1 MSDHLDSAT
10 PASPARAKPKRIADR
25 LRQEIIGG
33 RFAEGDLLGTEA
45 ELLDRFGVSRPS
57 LREALRI
64 LEAEGLVSV
73 VRGVLGG
80 VVVHRPDQRMTART
94 AALLL
99 NARSVTLLDVFEAS
113 AILEP
118 AAARMVAV
126 SRGRRSAAK
135 RLRNIVVEQKMVVA
149 DSVRFTH
156 ATQRFHE
163 EIIAS
168 AGNQT
173 LLMIK
178 EMLDEV
184 IARAIVDVTARLE
197 LETVVLRRRYIRAHE
212 RLADLIEA
220 GDGDAA
226 QAHWNTH
233 MADLRTGLL
242 GERAGRVVALDDHR

>member
-1 MSDHLDSAT
+1 MALS
-10 PASPARAKPKRIADR
+10 RGKPNRIADE
-25 LRQEIIGG
+25 LRAEIVGG

-45 ELLDRFGVSRPS
+45 GLLERFGVSRPS
-57 LREALRI
+57 LREALRL

-73 VRGVLGG
+73 TRGVQGG

-99 NARSVTLLDVFEAS
+99 SARNVTLLDVFEAS
-113 AILEP
+113 AVLEP

-126 SRGRRSAAK
+126 SRGRRGAAK
-135 RLRNIVVEQKMVVA
+135 RLRDVVVEQKLVVA
-149 DSVRFTH
+149 DSTRFTR

-163 EIIAS
+163 EIITS

-184 IARAIVDVTARLE
+184 IARAIVDATVRLQH
-197 LETVVLRRRYIRAHE
+197 ETVAARRRFIRAHE
-212 RLADLIEA
+212 QLAALVEA

-226 QAHWNTH
+226 QAHWNAH
-233 MADLRTGLL
+233 MADVRRSLL
-242 GERAGRVVALDDHR
+242 GERASRVVALDDHR

>member
-1 MSDHLDSAT
+1 VVVLSHG
-10 PASPARAKPKRIADR
+10 KPKQIADL
-25 LRQEIIGG
+25 LRAEIVGG

-57 LREALRI
+57 LREGLRI

-73 VRGVLGG
+73 MRGVLGG

-99 NARSVTLLDVFEAS
+99 SSRNVTLLDVFEAS

-135 RLRNIVVEQKMVVA
+135 RLRDVVVEEKLVVA
-149 DSVRFTH
+149 DAARFTR

-163 EIIAS
+163 EIITS

-184 IARAIVDVTARLE
+184 IARAMVDVTVRLAME
-197 LETVVLRRRYIRAHE
+197 NLVARRRFIRAHE
-212 RLADLIEA
+212 RLAVLVEA

-226 QAHWNTH
+226 QAHWNAH
-233 MADLRTGLL
+233 MADVRRTLL
-242 GERAGRVVALDDHR
+242 GEKASRVVALDDHR

>member
-1 MSDHLDSAT
+1 MSE
-10 PASPARAKPKRIADR
+10 PVGASVPKQGKPKRIAED
-25 LRQEIIGG
+25 LRNEIIGG

-99 NARSVTLLDVFEAS
+99 NSRNVTLLDVFDAS

-126 SRGRRSAAK
+126 SRGRRGVAK
-135 RLRNIVVEQKMVVA
+135 RLREVIVEEKLVVA
-149 DSVRFTH
+149 DPVRFSR

-184 IARAIVDVTARLE
+184 ILRAMVDVTARLE
-197 LETVVLRRRYIRAHE
+197 LETVVLRRRFIRAHE
-212 RLADLIEA
+212 QLAGLVEA
-220 GDGDAA
+220 GDGDGA
-226 QAHWNTH
+226 QAHWNAH
-233 MADLRTGLL
+233 MAELRRSLL
-242 GERAGRVVALDDHR
+242 GERASRVVALDDHR